1 MDDLRL
7 DEIVEYGQNAGRGNL
22 LGVEPYMSA
31 ADYASQETFQ
41 ARLDGYL
48 TIAAQRG
55 WLSERTVV
63 VWPEYIAAW
72 LVAAAEKDAVYR
84 APTLKAAMQMLVL
97 SHPLQFVRHALAAAE
112 RDRIVASL
120 FRMKAAAMA
129 AIYQATFS
137 GLALKYRA
145 TVVAGSIVLPS
156 PRVRDGKV
164 TTTDG
169 PLYNVAAVYRPDG
182 LAHATLVRKAF
193 PIGIELPFT
202 AAAAVAELPAFD
214 TPAGRLGVLI
224 CADSWYPA
232 AYDRLREHGVALIA
246 VPSDGMTPEQ
256 WAGPWRGYDGAAAPP
271 DVEPADVG
279 RLTEAQAWRKYALA
293 GRIALAGAR
302 HGINVFLRGELWDL
316 AAHGGCAT
324 VVDRDAISEG
334 RGSGAALVDLWL

>member
-1 MDDLRL
+1 MEDLRL
-7 DEIVEYGQNAGRGNL
+7 DEIVEYGQNVGRGNL

-41 ARLDGYL
+41 TRLAGYL
-48 TIAAQRG
+48 SVAAQRG
-55 WLSERTVV
+55 WLGDRTVV

-72 LVAAAEKDAVYR
+72 LVAAAEKGAVYR
-84 APTLKAAMQMLVL
+84 APTLKAAMQSLIL
-97 SHPLQFVRHALAAAE
+97 SHPLRFARHALAAVE

-129 AIYQATFS
+129 TIYQATFG
-137 GLALKYRA
+137 GLARRYSA
-145 TVVAGSIVLPS
+145 TIVAGSIVLPS
-156 PRVRDGKV
+156 PRVRDGQV
-164 TTTDG
+164 TASDG
-169 PLYNVAAVYRPDG
+169 PLYNVTAVYRPDG
-182 LAHATLVRKAF
+182 LAHAILVRKAF

-202 AAAAVAELPAFD
+202 AAAAMAELPAFD

-246 VPSDGMTPEQ
+246 VPSDGMTPQQ
-256 WAGPWRGYDGAAAPP
+256 WASPWRGYDGASAPP
-271 DVEPADVG
+271 DVDPADVG

-324 VVDRDAISEG
+324 VVDGDLVSEG
-334 RGSGAALVDLWL
+334 KGSGAALLNLWL